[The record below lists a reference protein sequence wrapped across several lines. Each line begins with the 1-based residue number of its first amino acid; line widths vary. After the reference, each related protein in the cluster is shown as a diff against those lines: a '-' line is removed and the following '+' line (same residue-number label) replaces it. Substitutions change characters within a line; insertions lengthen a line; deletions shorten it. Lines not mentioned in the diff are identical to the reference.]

1 MGRPGP
7 NKRKESWAVKIGTTR
22 TAVIMTTENP
32 EDEGRSQLS
41 AGALVKNQKL
51 SLISFNFLLITSV
64 NLSIIKSR
72 E

>member
-1 MGRPGP
+1 
-7 NKRKESWAVKIGTTR
+7 
-22 TAVIMTTENP
+22 MTTENP

-41 AGALVKNQKL
+41 AGALVKSQKL

-64 NLSIIKSR
+64 NLYIIKSR